1 MMYPPTGLEDP
12 ISAIFDLSDRV
23 ADMAPTMRRMY
34 RYTATVVVLFLVIMI
49 VLLFV
54 GLAANL
60 FFALLA
66 LAAIVFGAIALSLLR
81 ETDRFYQVFLERHR
95 SIKLLQD
102 AEPSPKVPAG
112 PTPVQRLAR
121 YLVQSN
127 ARLAAVVSAH
137 PEYLRYRVNL
147 DPQGSTLPFDLVLR
161 TPSPMGSRVLGWGE
175 PGFAVVAR
183 LGPENPTLSDLE
195 RFGADVAA
203 YSRKT
208 ATRVVRAILVR
219 VGGGSLPE
227 PVYDYAVGHP
237 LELRRG
243 RVTLE
248 VVSELPDGTYDFVPH
263 VLGVP

>member
-1 MMYPPTGLEDP
+1 MYRPTGMEDP

-49 VLLFV
+49 ILLFV

-81 ETDRFYQVFLERHR
+81 ETDRFYRTFLDRHR

-121 YLVQSN
+121 YLTQSN
-127 ARLAAVVSAH
+127 PRVAALLSTR
-137 PEYLRYRVNL
+137 PESLRYRVALAAKGN
-147 DPQGSTLPFDLVLR
+147 TLPFDLVLS
-161 TPSPMGSRVLGWGE
+161 TPSSLGYRTLGWGD

-183 LGPENPTLSDLE
+183 VAPETLGLPDLE
-195 RFGADVAA
+195 RFGDDVRAF
-203 YSRKT
+203 SRKLP
-208 ATRVVRAILVR
+208 ARVVRTILLR
-219 VGGGSLPE
+219 VGGPPLPE
-227 PVYDYAVGHP
+227 AVYDYAVGHP
-237 LELRRG
+237 LEVRG
-243 RVTLE
+243 GRAALEIVTE
-248 VVSELPDGTYDFVPH
+248 QADGTYDFVPH